1 MAKVAKGK
9 RILSFFAVFVFLFSL
24 FSVGLQAAAA
34 TETHTVITISNTS
47 PGTDINPLIRFYAKQ
62 SAGFTN
68 GETFTV
74 RFEWK
79 IDDFKRMSTE
89 NKAQAL
95 VDYYSLNASDEEGA
109 EETAAKIRLTKGTDG
124 WVDAVGADGK
134 YITFHEIICNDMGN
148 MQKYG
153 ILNIGLLYAKG
164 TLSIRN
170 FRILDSKGNVVY
182 SLDDDPDVNALMEYA
197 DKEGLA
203 NCSLKDIG
211 LINPEPLVLATGFG
225 DNTASVIVSKSTD
238 TVATTTTTAGLVF
251 EDDPTTQTPSSQTAA
266 PPVTEAPTTA
276 EETTGTTDTTDTTNT
291 TDSTTDT
298 GGSTDTTQATTTRST
313 AADPAGVVNGD
324 EPEDKGGLPVGAI
337 IAIVAAAVVVIAAG
351 VVAVLA
357 YTGKINLPFFHKADG
372 DSGDSETKK

>member
-1 MAKVAKGK
+1 MAKGK

-24 FSVGLQAAAA
+24 LSVSLSAAAA
-34 TETHTVITISNTS
+34 TETHTVITINNTS

-79 IDDFKRMSTE
+79 IENFQRMSTE

-95 VDYYSLNASDEEGA
+95 VDYYSLNASDKEGA
-109 EETAAKIRLTKGTDG
+109 EETAAKIRLTKGTSG

-182 SLDDDPDVNALMEYA
+182 SLDDDRDVNALMEYA

-211 LINPEPLVLATGFG
+211 LINPEPLILATGFV

-251 EDDPTTQTPSSQTAA
+251 EDDPTTQTPSSQTA

-276 EETTGTTDTTDTTNT
+276 GET
-291 TDSTTDT
+291 
-298 GGSTDTTQATTTRST
+298 TDTTQATTDTTQATTDTTQATTARST
-313 AADPAGVVNGD
+313 AADPTGVVNGD
-324 EPEDKGGLPVGAI
+324 GPEDKGGGLPVGAI
-337 IAIVAAAVVVIAAG
+337 IAIVVAAVVVIAAG

-357 YTGKINLPFFHKADG
+357 YTGKIKLPFNLPFL
-372 DSGDSETKK
+372 KKGNGK